1 MGNYFTKFFC
11 QNNKIEKD
19 EGNKEPS
26 TDEAT
31 VEGAMCT
38 PPVIHKTLPI
48 DPRSVTSGI
57 DRTPI
62 EVDSTP
68 FGLDKRAIS
77 AIPRHLRMKPYLETD
92 LDRVMLCLSPRK
104 CEPRKGDT
112 VKLEFL
118 NVQNLDSDM
127 ELTPTADKIIYKKGI
142 TSIEKERLAILGLD
156 PRSPAADF
164 HRTPL
169 LKPKSIERL
178 RARSQEC
185 LYRRGSYEADVSY
198 SRFSYCEMSSQFTVP
213 EIQAL
218 PDLAACAPKS
228 SDLDDDF
235 DDRSGESDSSISS
248 QSSGTET
255 ISASEERL
263 DNESH
268 YETCL
273 GDSSCSEVL
282 IIEDAQPK
290 EAPAVDNDTIKV
302 WRDSSVLEDNP
313 SETESTDSDEIQI
326 IHEKILEVLQEV
338 KCQSDIKNAEV
349 TGMRKRA
356 IKSEIKIVADEKK
369 IFNSSDKNRN
379 EPAKIRTPLGNRS
392 NNGHVRS
399 VLAKSPQ
406 QIRNKSIMPKMLQ
419 ENTPPRTKY
428 SAKSKSSDIQWDPDS
443 TVII

>member
-19 EGNKEPS
+19 EGNKEAS
-26 TDEAT
+26 TEEAT
-31 VEGAMCT
+31 AEGDMCT
-38 PPVIHKTLPI
+38 PPVNHKTLPI

-68 FGLDKRAIS
+68 IGFDRRAIS
-77 AIPRHLRMKPYLETD
+77 AIPRHLRLKPYLETD
-92 LDRVMLCLSPRK
+92 LDRVMLCLTPKK
-104 CEPRKGDT
+104 CEPRGGDT
-112 VKLEFL
+112 VKLEFMNIHNL
-118 NVQNLDSDM
+118 NSDM
-127 ELTPTADKIIYKKGI
+127 ELTPTADSIIHKRGII

-169 LKPKSIERL
+169 LNPKSIERL

-218 PDLAACAPKS
+218 PDLAACAPES
-228 SDLDDDF
+228 PDLGDDF
-235 DDRSGESDSSISS
+235 DDRSGESDSSMSS

-255 ISASEERL
+255 ISGS
-263 DNESH
+263 
-268 YETCL
+268 
-273 GDSSCSEVL
+273 GDSSCSEVFVS
-282 IIEDAQPK
+282 EVAQPK
-290 EAPAVDNDTIKV
+290 EAPAADNDTIKV
-302 WRDSSVLEDNP
+302 WRDSLVLEDNP

-338 KCQSDIKNAEV
+338 EFQSDMNNAEV
-349 TGMRKRA
+349 TGKRRMPV
-356 IKSEIKIVADEKK
+356 KSEIKIVADEKK
-369 IFNSSDKNRN
+369 IFNSNDKIGN

-399 VLAKSPQ
+399 VLGKSPQ
-406 QIRNKSIMPKMLQ
+406 QIRNKTIVPKMLQ
-419 ENTPPRTKY
+419 ENTPPRKKF